1 MDEPESTESREANP
15 PKSAD
20 MPRPRAVGSPLP
32 KGETGK
38 APTPLLQG
46 DTMRVSP
53 AGVSSAGANDMQPD
67 LDDPVGQPNSLQRA
81 MKGVRM
87 ALPLVQKILP
97 LLDGQVITTLANL
110 LAPRPQPPAP
120 PVNLAPLEG
129 NLTEL
134 QTQHR
139 KLREQILEQNTS
151 LKKVEDRLEMVQEAT
166 DRNTLE
172 QQELL
177 EDLKSVRR
185 KITVFA
191 VVALLLL
198 VVSVGV
204 NVVLFLY
211 MRGILH

>member
-1 MDEPESTESREANP
+1 
-15 PKSAD
+15 
-20 MPRPRAVGSPLP
+20 
-32 KGETGK
+32 
-38 APTPLLQG
+38 
-46 DTMRVSP
+46 MRVSAEAYSSP
-53 AGVSSAGANDMQPD
+53 AVNGAQSD
-67 LDDPVGQPNSLQRA
+67 LDDLSGQPSSLQRA

-87 ALPLVQKILP
+87 ALPFVQKVLP
-97 LLDGQVITTLANL
+97 LLDGQVIGTLANL

-120 PVNLAPLEG
+120 PVDLAPLTG
-129 NLTEL
+129 NLAEL

-177 EDLKSVRR
+177 EDLKSMRR
-185 KITVFA
+185 KSTVFA
-191 VVALLLL
+191 TIAMLLLI
-198 VVSVGV
+198 VSAGV

-211 MRGILH
+211 MRGILHGPLLFPK